1 MIKKILG
8 AVFLIPIVIL
18 LAFWVVNF
26 VIGVLTGDI
35 ILIDFIA
42 SHRIMIGLVAAYF
55 IYKFL
60 NPFKKEA

>member
-8 AVFLIPIVIL
+8 AIFLIPIVIL
-18 LAFWVVNF
+18 LAFWGINF
-26 VIGVLTGDI
+26 ILGVLSGNI
-35 ILIDFIA
+35 SLIDYIA
-42 SHRIMIGLVAAYF
+42 NHKVIIGLVAAYF